1 MYHEPYSVSKTTLNA
16 TWKAVTKSH
25 QNTWNNNEWHYKY
38 LGKLIF
44 FHFGM
49 SWFLVNF
56 LGLYG
61 KTFYVLK
68 PKNESPLNKI
78 SKFVISTFLLY
89 FEFHLDELQNQKKKK
104 DDIIKTQLI
113 LLPQT
118 WFLFLQ
124 FHVLLKTSLFV
135 TCTWNFRTFVNFPF
149 ILFIYLF

>member
-89 FEFHLDELQNQKKKK
+89 FEFHLDELQNQKKKRWHYQNS
-104 DDIIKTQLI
+104 THTFAPNLVLI
-113 LLPQT
+113 LTIPCFVKNIT
-118 WFLFLQ
+118 VCYLQ
-124 FHVLLKTSLFV
+124 LKL
-135 TCTWNFRTFVNFPF
+135 
-149 ILFIYLF
+149 